1 MLNQNRK
8 RVRKFPPRRRG
19 AAVLEAALVLPLLMV
34 VLFGSIEFGYAF
46 FVKHSLQNA
55 ARSGARVGVVADSNA
70 EVQAAVNNAL
80 TGMGMG
86 RIARTVRVVDVN
98 GNNVNVATM
107 GEGRDLVVVVDAPWS
122 QFSAFICPL
131 TGINLGTL
139 RGQVVMRRER

>member
-1 MLNQNRK
+1 M
-8 RVRKFPPRRRG
+8 
-19 AAVLEAALVLPLLMV
+19 VLPLLMI
-34 VLFGSIEFGYAF
+34 LIFGAIEFGYAF

-55 ARSGARVGVVADSNA
+55 ARCGARSGVVADTNA
-70 EVQAAVNNAL
+70 EVNTAVNNAL

-86 RIARTVRVVDVN
+86 NITKTIKIVDMN

-122 QFSAFICPL
+122 QFSAFIAPFTDL
-131 TGINLGTL
+131 DLGTL